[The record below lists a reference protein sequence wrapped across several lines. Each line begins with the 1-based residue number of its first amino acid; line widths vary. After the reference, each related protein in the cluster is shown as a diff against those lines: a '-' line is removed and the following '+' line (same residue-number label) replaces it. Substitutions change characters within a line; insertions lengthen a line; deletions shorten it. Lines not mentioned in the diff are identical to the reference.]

1 MNPIHLNKDDFRIL
15 ISLINKYG
23 INNVHREVDNVHK
36 SMYQKV
42 YKQQYPVLVKFVN
55 RFGPYANR
63 EIQGIYNKYLVYRGG
78 AYHIEQPQINNQYQ
92 INKSVS
98 PVIALLQTNQLNK
111 HFRRTGILEKENGCV
126 KIPANQLAQYVQN
139 VANRQ
144 NIQSGGNYSD
154 NEIGSDGDYLLEFAN
169 EKQFNTIMFN
179 MCGGKFKFPKGFGKF
194 AKKSVTDI
202 GKGFGEGTGLY
213 KQKEGAKKSTVQ
225 TISKGLTQFGKKTG
239 SKLVQQLEI
248 MIEDYDKKKKEAN
261 EAKIKLQEQE
271 QKTDNVEKTCGKE
284 LEGQVAKY
292 KFLLKLSE
300 QKQKEASEAR
310 RKLEEV
316 KREVN

>member
-1 MNPIHLNKDDFRIL
+1 MNPIYLNKDDFRIL

-36 SMYQKV
+36 SMHQKM

-55 RFGPYANR
+55 RFGPYANQ

-78 AYHIEQPQINNQYQ
+78 TFNINQYQ
-92 INKSVS
+92 QKPSVNNSENTGS
-98 PVIALLQTNQLNK
+98 PVLALIQTNQLNK
-111 HFRRTGILEKENGCV
+111 HFNKTGILQKDQATGYIR
-126 KIPANQLAQYVQN
+126 IPANQLSMYVQN
-139 VANRQ
+139 VTQRRD
-144 NIQSGGNYSD
+144 IQSGGNYPA
-154 NEIGSDGDYLLEFAN
+154 NEIGSDDYLLEFAN
-169 EKQFNTIMFN
+169 EKEFNTVMFN

-194 AKKSVTDI
+194 AKSSA
-202 GKGFGEGTGLY
+202 KGVGEGLGVFE
-213 KQKEGAKKSTVQ
+213 QKEGIKRGKVQ
-225 TISKGLTQFGKKTG
+225 TISKGLTQFGKKTVP
-239 SKLVQQLEI
+239 KLVKQLET

-271 QKTDNVEKTCGKE
+271 RKTDNVEKTCGKE
-284 LEGQVAKY
+284 LEEQVAKY

-310 RKLEEV
+310 RQLEEV